1 MMKHLITAATILLAG
16 LAHAAL
22 ANDTV
27 TYEVTDQSYDD
38 VMFGLENAILDFGL
52 VISEH
57 NHVGDMLERTKADLG
72 ATETIYTYADVFG
85 FCSAPLSRAA
95 MLEDPMNI
103 RFCPYNIYMYQIS
116 EESPVIIGYDVYPEG
131 ALQDVQALL
140 DDITRSAIGLD

>member
-1 MMKHLITAATILLAG
+1 MKHLITAAAILLAG

-72 ATETIYTYADVFG
+72 ATETIYAYADVFG

-116 EESPVIIGYDVYPEG
+116 EESPVIIGYDVFPEG

>member
-1 MMKHLITAATILLAG
+1 MKHLITAATILIAG
-16 LAHAAL
+16 LAHSAL

-52 VISEH
+52 VISER

-72 ATETIYTYADVFG
+72 ATETIYAYADIFG

-116 EESPVIIGYDVYPEG
+116 EGFPVIIGYDVYPEG

>member
-1 MMKHLITAATILLAG
+1 MKHLITAATILFAG

-27 TYEVTDQSYDD
+27 TYEVSDQSYDD

-72 ATETIYTYADVFG
+72 ATETIYAYADVFG
-85 FCSAPLSRAA
+85 FCSAPLSRTA

-103 RFCPYNIYMYQIS
+103 RFCPYNIYVYQIS
-116 EESPVIIGYDVYPEG
+116 EDSPVIIGYDVYPEG
-131 ALQDVQALL
+131 ALQNVQALL

>member
-1 MMKHLITAATILLAG
+1 MKHLITAAAILLAG

-27 TYEVTDQSYDD
+27 KYEVTDQSYDD

-52 VISEH
+52 VISKH

-72 ATETIYTYADVFG
+72 ATETIYAYADVFG

-116 EESPVIIGYDVYPEG
+116 EEPPVIIGYDVYPEG

>member
-1 MMKHLITAATILLAG
+1 MKHLITAATILIAG
-16 LAHAAL
+16 LAHSAL

-72 ATETIYTYADVFG
+72 ATETIYAYADIFG

-116 EESPVIIGYDVYPEG
+116 EGFPVIIGYDVYPEG

>member
-1 MMKHLITAATILLAG
+1 MKHLIKAATILIVG
-16 LAHAAL
+16 LAHSAL

-72 ATETIYTYADVFG
+72 ATETIYAYADIFG

-103 RFCPYNIYMYQIS
+103 RFCPYNIFLYQIS
-116 EESPVIIGYDVYPEG
+116 EGFPVIIGYDVYPEG

>member
-1 MMKHLITAATILLAG
+1 MKHLITSATILIAG
-16 LAHAAL
+16 LAHSAL
-22 ANDTV
+22 ANDTI

-72 ATETIYTYADVFG
+72 ATETIYAYADVFG

-116 EESPVIIGYDVYPEG
+116 EGFPVIIGYDVYPEG

-140 DDITRSAIGLD
+140 DDITRSAIGLN

>member
-1 MMKHLITAATILLAG
+1 MNHLITVATILIAG
-16 LAHAAL
+16 LAHSAQ

-27 TYEVTDQSYDD
+27 TYEVIDQSYDD
-38 VMFGLENAILDFGL
+38 FMFGLENAILDFGL

-57 NHVGDMLERTKADLG
+57 NHLGDMLERTKADLG
-72 ATETIYTYADVFG
+72 ATETIFAYADVFG

-103 RFCPYNIYMYQIS
+103 RFCPYNIYMQQIS
-116 EESPVIIGYDVYPEG
+116 EGSPVVIGYDVYPEG
-131 ALQDVQALL
+131 ALQEVQALL

>member
-1 MMKHLITAATILLAG
+1 MKHLITVATILIAG
-16 LAHAAL
+16 LAHAAQ

-72 ATETIYTYADVFG
+72 ATETIYAYADIFG

-116 EESPVIIGYDVYPEG
+116 EGFPVIIGYDVYPEC

-140 DDITRSAIGLD
+140 DEINRSAIGLD

>member
-1 MMKHLITAATILLAG
+1 MKHLITAATILTAG
-16 LAHAAL
+16 LAHSAL

-72 ATETIYTYADVFG
+72 ATETIYAYADIFG

-116 EESPVIIGYDVYPEG
+116 EGFPVIIGYDVYPEG

>member
-1 MMKHLITAATILLAG
+1 MKHLITLATILLAG
-16 LAHAAL
+16 LTHAAL

-72 ATETIYTYADVFG
+72 ATETIYAYADVFG

-103 RFCPYNIYMYQIS
+103 RFCPYNIYMYQIR
-116 EESPVIIGYDVYPEG
+116 EESPVIIGYDVYPQG

-140 DDITRSAIGLD
+140 DDITRSAIGLEE

>member
-1 MMKHLITAATILLAG
+1 MKHLITAAAILLAG

-72 ATETIYTYADVFG
+72 ATETIYAYADVFG

-140 DDITRSAIGLD
+140 DDITHSAIGLD

>member
-1 MMKHLITAATILLAG
+1 MKHLITAATILLAG

-27 TYEVTDQSYDD
+27 TYEVTNQSYDD
-38 VMFGLENAILDFGL
+38 VMFGLENAIQDFGL

-57 NHVGDMLERTKADLG
+57 NHVGNMLNGPRPIWRDRDN
-72 ATETIYTYADVFG
+72 ICYADIFG

-103 RFCPYNIYMYQIS
+103 RFCPTIFMYQIVKDFRHHRIRCLS
-116 EESPVIIGYDVYPEG
+116 RGRAARCSSTV
-131 ALQDVQALL
+131 
-140 DDITRSAIGLD
+140 R

>member
-1 MMKHLITAATILLAG
+1 MKHLITAATILIAG
-16 LAHAAL
+16 LAHSAL

-72 ATETIYTYADVFG
+72 ATETIYAYADVFG

-103 RFCPYNIYMYQIS
+103 RFCPYNIYMC
-116 EESPVIIGYDVYPEG
+116 
-131 ALQDVQALL
+131 
-140 DDITRSAIGLD
+140 TRSVKDSPSSSDTMFIQRARCKMFKHC

>member
-1 MMKHLITAATILLAG
+1 MKHLITAATILIAG
-16 LAHAAL
+16 LAHSAL

-72 ATETIYTYADVFG
+72 ATETIYAYADIFG

-116 EESPVIIGYDVYPEG
+116 EGFPVIIGYDVYPEG
-131 ALQDVQALL
+131 ALQDIQALL

>member
-1 MMKHLITAATILLAG
+1 MKHLITAATILLAG

-27 TYEVTDQSYDD
+27 TYEVTNQSYDD

-72 ATETIYTYADVFG
+72 ATETIYAYADVFG
-85 FCSAPLSRAA
+85 FCSVPLSRAA

-116 EESPVIIGYDVYPEG
+116 EDSPVIIGYDVYPEG

-140 DDITRSAIGLD
+140 DDITRSAMGLD

>member
-1 MMKHLITAATILLAG
+1 MKHLITAATILIAG
-16 LAHAAL
+16 LAHSAL

-72 ATETIYTYADVFG
+72 ATETIYAYADIFG

-103 RFCPYNIYMYQIS
+103 RFCPYNIYIYQIS
-116 EESPVIIGYDVYPEG
+116 EGFPVIIGYDVYPEG

>member
-1 MMKHLITAATILLAG
+1 MKHLITAAAILLAG

-72 ATETIYTYADVFG
+72 ATETIYAYADVFG

-103 RFCPYNIYMYQIS
+103 RFCPYNIYMYQIN

-131 ALQDVQALL
+131 ALQAVQALL
-140 DDITRSAIGLD
+140 EDITRSAIGLD

>member
-1 MMKHLITAATILLAG
+1 MKHLITAAKILIAG
-16 LAHAAL
+16 LAHSAL

-27 TYEVTDQSYDD
+27 TYEVTDQTYDD

-72 ATETIYTYADVFG
+72 ATETIYAYADIFG

-95 MLEDPMNI
+95 MLEDPLNI

-116 EESPVIIGYDVYPEG
+116 EGFPVIIGYDVYPEG

>member
-1 MMKHLITAATILLAG
+1 MKHLITAATILVAG
-16 LAHAAL
+16 LAHSAL
-22 ANDTV
+22 ANGTV

-72 ATETIYTYADVFG
+72 ATETIYAYADVFG

-103 RFCPYNIYMYQIS
+103 RFCPYNIYIYQIS
-116 EESPVIIGYDVYPEG
+116 ERSPVIIGYDIYPEG

>member
-1 MMKHLITAATILLAG
+1 MKHLITAATILIAG
-16 LAHAAL
+16 LAHSAL

-27 TYEVTDQSYDD
+27 TYELTDQSYDD

-116 EESPVIIGYDVYPEG
+116 EDSPVIIGYDVYPEG

>member
-1 MMKHLITAATILLAG
+1 MKNLIAAATILVAG
-16 LAHAAL
+16 LAHSAL
-22 ANDTV
+22 ANDAV

-72 ATETIYTYADVFG
+72 ATETIYAYADVFG

-116 EESPVIIGYDVYPEG
+116 EDSPVIIGYDVYPEG

>member
-1 MMKHLITAATILLAG
+1 MKHLITAAAILLAG

-72 ATETIYTYADVFG
+72 ATETIYAYADVFG

-116 EESPVIIGYDVYPEG
+116 EESPAIIGYDVYPEG

>member
-1 MMKHLITAATILLAG
+1 MRHLITAATILIAG
-16 LAHAAL
+16 LAHSAL

-72 ATETIYTYADVFG
+72 ATETIYAYADVFG

-116 EESPVIIGYDVYPEG
+116 EDSPVIIGYDVHPEG
-131 ALQDVQALL
+131 VLQDVQALL

>member
-1 MMKHLITAATILLAG
+1 MKHLITAATILIAG
-16 LAHAAL
+16 LAHSAL

-57 NHVGDMLERTKADLG
+57 NHVGDMLERTKADLS
-72 ATETIYTYADVFG
+72 ATETIYAYADIFG

-116 EESPVIIGYDVYPEG
+116 EGFPVIIGYDVYPEG

>member
-1 MMKHLITAATILLAG
+1 MKHLITAATILVAS
-16 LAHAAL
+16 LAHSAL

-27 TYEVTDQSYDD
+27 TYQVTDQSYDD

-72 ATETIYTYADVFG
+72 ATETIYAYADVFG

-103 RFCPYNIYMYQIS
+103 RFCPYNVYMYQIS
-116 EESPVIIGYDVYPEG
+116 KESPVIIGYDVYPEG

-140 DDITRSAIGLD
+140 DDITRSAIGLEE

>member
-1 MMKHLITAATILLAG
+1 MKHLIIAGAILWSG
-16 LAHAAL
+16 SVHFAL
-22 ANDTV
+22 ASDTV
-27 TYEVTDQSYDD
+27 IYEVTDQSYDD

-72 ATETIYTYADVFG
+72 ASETIYSYADVFG

-103 RFCPYNIYMYQIS
+103 RFCPYNIYMYQID
-116 EESPVIIGYDVYPEG
+116 EQSPVTIGYDAYPKG

-140 DDITRSAIGLD
+140 DNITRNAIGLD

>member
-1 MMKHLITAATILLAG
+1 MKHLITAATILIAG
-16 LAHAAL
+16 LAHSAL

-27 TYEVTDQSYDD
+27 TYQVTNQSYDD

-72 ATETIYTYADVFG
+72 ATETIYAYADIFG

-116 EESPVIIGYDVYPEG
+116 EGFPVVIGYDVYPEG

>member
-1 MMKHLITAATILLAG
+1 MKHLITAATILIAG
-16 LAHAAL
+16 LAHSAL

-72 ATETIYTYADVFG
+72 ATETIYAYADVFG

-116 EESPVIIGYDVYPEG
+116 EGFPVIIGYDVYPEG

>member
-1 MMKHLITAATILLAG
+1 MKHLITAATILIAG
-16 LAHAAL
+16 LAHSAL

-72 ATETIYTYADVFG
+72 ATETIYAYADIFG

-103 RFCPYNIYMYQIS
+103 RFCPYNIFLYQIS
-116 EESPVIIGYDVYPEG
+116 EGFPVIIGFDVYPEG